1 MTTPGYPGDPA
12 ANDPQ
17 NSSAASANQPPAYGQ
32 QPGYG
37 QQPPAGGFGQQPG
50 FGEQPYGQ
58 QPPAGGFGQ
67 PQAPQP
73 PAQPQYPTNGQPAA
87 PGYPAQQGQYAQ
99 QGQPGQF
106 PQQGQPG
113 QNVVDRLKSEA
124 ADRPT
129 TIVAGCIT
137 LAASAIVFGLWY
149 AIMMIVALS
158 DPLIGGG
165 LAVIDTFSGGAV
177 TGAIIFMIILTLVTI
192 GLSLTAAWWV
202 WNGSNA
208 WRVTGLVLG
217 ILMAVYNLFLLFGG
231 SAFLLLG
238 LLAFLASIAIIILW
252 FLTPSNEWF
261 NAKRAQAYPTQQP
274 PMQY

>member
-99 QGQPGQF
+99 QGQPGQV

-149 AIMMIVALS
+149 AISLIVNLS
-158 DPLIGGG
+158 NPYAQG
-165 LAVIDTFSGGAV
+165 AVAFADAATGGAA
-177 TGAIIFMIILTLVTI
+177 TGILIFVIILTIATIALALV
-192 GLSLTAAWWV
+192 AAWRV
-202 WNGSNA
+202 WNASNA
-208 WRVTGLVLG
+208 WRITGLVLG
-217 ILMAVYNLFLLFGG
+217 ILMAVYNLILLFTGNI
-231 SAFLLLG
+231 FLG

-261 NAKRAQAYPTQQP
+261 NAKRAQAYPSQQP